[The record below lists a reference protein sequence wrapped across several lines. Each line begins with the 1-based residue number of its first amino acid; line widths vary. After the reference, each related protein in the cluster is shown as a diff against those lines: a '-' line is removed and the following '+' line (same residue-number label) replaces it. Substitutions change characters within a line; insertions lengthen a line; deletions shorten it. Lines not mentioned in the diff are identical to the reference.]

1 MPELPTATLHT
12 QARTGLRPWM
22 ERVLQECDHAGSDLA
37 PDPVHDLRVALRRC
51 RSLSDGMMA
60 IDFDPSWR
68 AMKKAGRKLFRALG
82 DLRDLH
88 VMLEW
93 LGKLGDP
100 DDPVARKLTEVV
112 RAREAEARPLAAEA
126 IAKFDRKQ
134 WRQWSQSLPRRATR
148 IRLGSPAFENLA
160 LEKWA
165 AAYDLHKRAM
175 RSRSQVAFHTLRIGI
190 KRFRYT
196 VENFLPRQHKLWSA
210 DLKRLQDWLGEVHDL
225 DVLWQTALQIG
236 AFPDPGSRDLW
247 RTRLQAERNLRL
259 NQYRVRMVGR
269 ESLWRE
275 WRGELP
281 RGQAIKTAS
290 LARLKASARFLD
302 PDFAHSQRVAQLSL
316 QLYDGLARVGLF
328 QPEEGRDLRSAL
340 LAAALLHDV
349 GRGTEAKD
357 HHKETYRL
365 ICQLPTPLGW
375 SEPDFALVAIVA
387 RYHRGALPRTGQKPL
402 LALTLP
408 QRRIATRLAAILRL
422 ASVLDLRHLDKSNT
436 RRLHRAAVH
445 LEAKAVVITVD
456 GYSGYH
462 QSAEKIAAA
471 RHLLELT
478 LRKPVIVKGASPTRR
493 KIRRPLPNDAAR

>member
-1 MPELPTATLHT
+1 
-12 QARTGLRPWM
+12 M
-22 ERVLQECDHAGSDLA
+22 ERVLRECDHAGSELA

-51 RSLSDGMMA
+51 RSLADGMMA
-60 IDFDPSWR
+60 IDFDPPWR
-68 AMKKAGRKLFRALG
+68 DMKKAGRKLFRSLG

-88 VMLEW
+88 VMREW
-93 LGKLGDP
+93 LKKLGDP

-148 IRLGSPAFENLA
+148 IRLGSLAFEHLA

-165 AAYDLHKRAM
+165 AAYDLHKLAM
-175 RSRSQVAFHTLRIGI
+175 RSRSPAAFHSLRIGI

-210 DLKRLQDWLGEVHDL
+210 DLKRLQDLLGEVHDL

-236 AFPDPGSRDLW
+236 AFPDPGSRDRW

-259 NQYRVRMVGR
+259 NHYRASMVGR
-269 ESLWRE
+269 EALWQA
-275 WRGELP
+275 WRDELP

-302 PDFAHSQRVAQLSL
+302 PDFAHSQRVAQLCL
-316 QLYDGLARVGLF
+316 QLYDGLARIGLF
-328 QPEEGRDLRSAL
+328 QPEAGRDVRSAL

-349 GRGTEAKD
+349 GRGTGAKD

-365 ICQLPTPLGW
+365 ISKFPTPLGW

-387 RYHRGALPRTGQKPL
+387 RYHRGALPRIGQKPL

-408 QRRIATRLAAILRL
+408 ERRIATRLAAVLRL
-422 ASVLDLRHLDKSNT
+422 ASVLDLRHLDKPNLH
-436 RRLHRAAVH
+436 RLHKAAVH
-445 LEAKAVVITVD
+445 LEGKAVAITVN
-456 GYSGYH
+456 GYRGYD
-462 QSAEKIAAA
+462 QAAEKIAAA

-493 KIRRPLPNDAAR
+493 RILHPTPNVAAG